1 MKDLFTKKGKLNKNQ
16 TLIVLALIGI
26 AVMLV
31 SNISTTSND
40 DYVTTINEEKDVAA
54 FGQSSTP
61 KTMAEYEDHYENQL
75 REILEEAVGISDVSV
90 MINLDGTE
98 MKVHATN
105 IKKQSQNT
113 DETDSQ
119 NGKRIVKD
127 VSNDKQVVIIR
138 VGDKEV
144 PVVIKTEKPVV
155 RGVIIVAKG
164 ADNIQVKQWIVEAV
178 TRVLNVPAHKVSV
191 LPKK

>member
-1 MKDLFTKKGKLNKNQ
+1 MKDLFTKNGKFNKNQ
-16 TLIVLALIGI
+16 AIIVVALIGI

-31 SNISTTSND
+31 SNLSSASEDNYVATLND
-40 DYVTTINEEKDVAA
+40 EKDVAA
-54 FGQSSTP
+54 FGQSSSP

-75 REILEEAVGISDVSV
+75 REILEETVGISDVSV

-98 MKVHATN
+98 MQVHATN
-105 IKKQSQNT
+105 IKTQMQNT

-119 NGKRIVKD
+119 NGKRKVKD

-138 VGDKEV
+138 VGDKEI
-144 PVVIKTEKPVV
+144 PVVVRTEKPVV

-164 ADNIQVKQWIVEAV
+164 ADNMQVKQWIVEAV

>member
-1 MKDLFTKKGKLNKNQ
+1 MKDILFKNGKLHPYFVV
-16 TLIVLALIGI
+16 VLLVGAGLMI
-26 AVMLV
+26 V
-31 SNISTTSND
+31 SNMYSTGND
-40 DYVTTINEEKDVAA
+40 DYVSTLTDEPDVAA

-61 KTMAEYEDHYENQL
+61 KTMADYEDHYENQL

-90 MINLDGTE
+90 MINLDATE
-98 MKVHATN
+98 TKIHEFNM
-105 IKKQSQNT
+105 KKQTQNT

-119 NGKRIVKD
+119 NGKRKVKD

-138 VGDKEV
+138 VGDKEM
-144 PVVIKTEKPVV
+144 PVVVKTEKPVV

>member
-1 MKDLFTKKGKLNKNQ
+1 MKDILFKNGKLHPYFVV
-16 TLIVLALIGI
+16 VLLVGAGLMI
-26 AVMLV
+26 V
-31 SNISTTSND
+31 SNMYSTGND
-40 DYVTTINEEKDVAA
+40 DYVSTLNDEPDVAA

-61 KTMAEYEDHYENQL
+61 KTMADYEDHYENQL

-90 MINLDGTE
+90 MINLDATE
-98 MKVHATN
+98 TKIHEFNM
-105 IKKQSQNT
+105 KKQTQNT

-119 NGKRIVKD
+119 NGKRKVKD

-138 VGDKEV
+138 VGDKEM
-144 PVVIKTEKPVV
+144 PVVVKTEKPVV

>member
-1 MKDLFTKKGKLNKNQ
+1 MKDLIFKNGKLHPYF
-16 TLIVLALIGI
+16 VVVVLIGAGLMI
-26 AVMLV
+26 I
-31 SNISTTSND
+31 SNMYSTGND
-40 DYVTTINEEKDVAA
+40 DYINTLNDEPDVAA
-54 FGQSSTP
+54 FGQKSTP
-61 KTMAEYEDHYENQL
+61 TTMADYEDHYENQL

-90 MINLDGTE
+90 MINLDATE
-98 MKVHATN
+98 TKIHEFNMKQQT
-105 IKKQSQNT
+105 QNT

-119 NGKRIVKD
+119 NGKRKVKD

-138 VGDKEV
+138 VGDKEM
-144 PVVIKTEKPVV
+144 PVVVKTEKPVV